1 MSGNSNEVSDIKPR
15 LGGKRRNVSVI
26 TLHLSAKI
34 ETVSETAPTN
44 TGEKDEILSK
54 DAPDRRGKEK
64 ELSQPV
70 ICDREN
76 LVSE

>member
-34 ETVSETAPTN
+34 ETVSETAPT
-44 TGEKDEILSK
+44 I
-54 DAPDRRGKEK
+54 PGKK
-64 ELSQPV
+64 M
-70 ICDREN
+70 RF
-76 LVSE
+76 